1 MNLCAHSFSPEAL
14 ISFPSADYAADFLT
28 LCLFY
33 THTPPIPLPLKRKK
47 HLFLVPAEEGLTF
60 ILSRCR
66 CALILF
72 FSSLAASAGSIFF
85 TSAEEALRFLEL
97 RFDSFVDVPA
107 FLLALVLA
115 FCTRAKEA
123 TIINQQSSIGHR
135 Q

>member
-1 MNLCAHSFSPEAL
+1 
-14 ISFPSADYAADFLT
+14 
-28 LCLFY
+28 
-33 THTPPIPLPLKRKK
+33 
-47 HLFLVPAEEGLTF
+47 
-60 ILSRCR
+60 
-66 CALILF
+66 LILF

-123 TIINQQSSIGHR
+123 TIINQQSTIGNLQLRGNKSFEVQTTGCSLPAPSDSIFNLNC
-135 Q
+135 